1 MKLRT
6 NRTSRKAFA
15 LDLKRFEIAALIVLG
30 LLFAYP
36 LFASALSSSSA
47 SSSPQSQAIRAEIA
61 TLLEQVEKLK
71 LQLKELQRGGTS
83 TSTPSEISK
92 PPKRI
97 CPLIARALL
106 SGTRGDD
113 VAGLQDFLAEEGYF
127 DHKNISSYFGPL
139 TQSALQK
146 WQAAQGIISSGSA
159 SSTGWGVAGPRTREF
174 ILRRCGGWNEGKP
187 FSVPPMFGTS
197 TWPSFDKKGP
207 GRPHLLRMNSLVRG
221 PATPQPVELALPE
234 EMMPC
239 AACHFWSADCV
250 RGPKYDEMFLRSKYP
265 SSARKS

>member
-6 NRTSRKAFA
+6 NRTSQKAFA

-47 SSSPQSQAIRAEIA
+47 SSSSQVQTIRTEIA

-71 LQLKELQRGGTS
+71 LQLKELQRGGTG

-92 PPKRI
+92 TPKRI

-106 SGTRGDD
+106 SGTKGDD

-174 ILRRCGGWNEGKP
+174 ILRRCGGWNQGKP

-197 TWPSFDKKGP
+197 TWPGMSQKGP
-207 GRPHLLRMNSLVRG
+207 GSSLMNACPVLAMP
-221 PATPQPVELALPE
+221 PAAS
-234 EMMPC
+234 C
-239 AACHFWSADCV
+239 D
-250 RGPKYDEMFLRSKYP
+250 GN
-265 SSARKS
+265 